1 MTSEAS
7 PQPKRQPDPGA
18 AARRRAAK
26 TGSPGAADGD
36 TLAALE
42 ADLAGEPGP
51 GTEEQGAPR
60 SAGDSEQL
68 NLTLTDPKAMRA
80 LAHPVRMS
88 LLELLETTGTLTA
101 TQASELL
108 GESPAN
114 CAFHLR
120 TLAKYGFVREAGG
133 GRGRERPWKRAYTQI
148 QVTSEQEDPRATV
161 TAGMLQR
168 VWLDRVLERARNR
181 LTSTDG
187 LPAAWKYTQEASQTF
202 QFLTPEETKE
212 LAGEVLGVLKRYEDR
227 RDDPSRRP
235 DGALPVEFLFFGYP
249 LTDLAGLAEQ
259 ARQDDKKG
267 RPPRKD
273 GDAS

>member
-1 MTSEAS
+1 MTSEQR

-26 TGSPGAADGD
+26 GSSPGAADAEA
-36 TLAALE
+36 LAALE
-42 ADLAGEPGP
+42 ADLAGEPGAVAEDRGAQRSP
-51 GTEEQGAPR
+51 DTREQV
-60 SAGDSEQL
+60 D
-68 NLTLTDPKAMRA
+68 LTDPKAMRA

-88 LLELLETTGTLTA
+88 LLELLTAVPTLTA
-101 TQASELL
+101 TQAGELL

-133 GRGRERPWKRAYTQI
+133 GRGRERPWERVSMQI
-148 QVTSEQEDPRATV
+148 YLSTRQEDPRASV

-168 VWLDRVLERARNR
+168 VWLDRVLERARN
-181 LTSTDG
+181 LLNSTDAW
-187 LPAAWKYTQEASQTF
+187 PAAWWHAHEAAQMV

-212 LAGEVLGVLKRYEDR
+212 LADEVLEVLKRYEDR
-227 RDDPSRRP
+227 QDDPSLRP

-249 LTDLAGLAEQ
+249 LIDLAGLAEQ
-259 ARQDDKKG
+259 AKQDDENV
-267 RPPRKD
+267 RPPRND
-273 GDAS
+273 GQAK